1 MPEPVKLKPATEL
14 TVAPKAAAVEPKV
27 IDEFAKLAF
36 DIAAE
41 PDKFEFVKFVT
52 AIVTVSPETVD
63 VAPPEPTIFKV
74 SPKPI
79 VVAVELV
86 SAIVIGLNEF
96 VAENSYVNVV
106 YLNF

>member
-41 PDKFEFVKFVT
+41 PDKFEFVKFAT

-74 SPKPI
+74 SPKLI
-79 VVAVELV
+79 AEVVDDV
-86 SAIVIGLNEF
+86 SAMFIAGN
-96 VAENSYVNVV
+96 
-106 YLNF
+106 